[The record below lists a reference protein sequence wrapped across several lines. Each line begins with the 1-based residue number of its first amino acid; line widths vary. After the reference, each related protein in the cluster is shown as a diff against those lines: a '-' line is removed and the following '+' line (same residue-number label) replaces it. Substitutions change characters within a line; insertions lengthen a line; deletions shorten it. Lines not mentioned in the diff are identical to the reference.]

1 MTTSKRAQ
9 RRKPETDQD
18 GPEATTQWYSGG
30 QSVHREMEFEGHE
43 EKVCQEDVNSV
54 MLCER

>member
-1 MTTSKRAQ
+1 VYVAA
-9 RRKPETDQD
+9 P
-18 GPEATTQWYSGG
+18 GG
-30 QSVHREMEFEGHE
+30 TP